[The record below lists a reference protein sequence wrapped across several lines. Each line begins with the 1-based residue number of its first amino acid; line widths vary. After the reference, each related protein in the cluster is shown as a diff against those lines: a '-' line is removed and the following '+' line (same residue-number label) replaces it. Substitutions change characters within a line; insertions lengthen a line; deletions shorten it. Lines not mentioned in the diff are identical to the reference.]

1 MAPIMDRSTA
11 LMNEIQELDK
21 FPVDKED
28 ILDKLWAAEIQN
40 ELYDKVSKIIDKF

>member
-1 MAPIMDRSTA
+1 
-11 LMNEIQELDK
+11 MNEIQELDK
-21 FPVDKED
+21 FPVDKGD